1 MCLLVENYPVFATDN
16 DKRLEERKIL
26 GLRKF
31 KKKKITISFMVKTLN
46 YSLVLFLEF

>member
-31 KKKKITISFMVKTLN
+31 KKKDNYFFYGQDFKLFTGSIS
-46 YSLVLFLEF
+46 